1 MKDCF
6 RAKSVLVHKNNF
18 EQLVVNY
25 FLKIIRVILI
35 MDGKVK
41 HDKPK
46 NATQIRIW
54 LLYGKNK
61 HKKQEGKIQVK
72 E

>member
-1 MKDCF
+1 
-6 RAKSVLVHKNNF
+6 
-18 EQLVVNY
+18 
-25 FLKIIRVILI
+25 

-46 NATQIRIW
+46 NATHIRIW

-61 HKKQEGKIQVK
+61 HKNQEGKIQVK

>member
-1 MKDCF
+1 
-6 RAKSVLVHKNNF
+6 
-18 EQLVVNY
+18 
-25 FLKIIRVILI
+25 

-46 NATQIRIW
+46 NATHIRIW
-54 LLYGKNK
+54 LLYRKNK
-61 HKKQEGKIQVK
+61 QKKQEGKIQVK